1 MVKRLIMPLSDK
13 ISKKLSRG
21 KIGALDLWNFTVLS
35 VLTNSEPRMLT
46 PGCGIADKIGR
57 SSIWNCGL
65 EYCRFFEC
73 YSPTPWMKLSERLS
87 ILSLPR
93 RRTRVLGRRA
103 RPNVELKRLPYSAS
117 L

>member
-46 PGCGIADKIGR
+46 PGCGIADKKGR

-73 YSPTPWMKLSERLS
+73 YSQIGRASCRERVCLY
-87 ILSLPR
+87 
-93 RRTRVLGRRA
+93 V
-103 RPNVELKRLPYSAS
+103 
-117 L
+117 